1 MEQRFLK
8 IFWFEA
14 VLKNS
19 DLVYKF
25 EGPIRFI
32 ASKSTCAGFLFQLK
46 SAL

>member
-1 MEQRFLK
+1 MEQRFLNV
-8 IFWFEA
+8 FWFEA

-25 EGPIRFI
+25 DVIRFI

-46 SAL
+46 PAL